1 MQAGKTKEQFFSGPH
16 PLKLRY
22 MNKENPTPAELSAEL
37 IILGTGNALATRC
50 YNTCFLLRQGSE
62 YLLTDA
68 GGGNGIMLQ
77 LERAGISYTDI
88 KQMFVT
94 HGHTDHVLGVV
105 WIVRRVAMLMNSE
118 AYTGDF
124 TIYCHD
130 ELAETIRTFCQLTLP
145 GKLMRFMNQ
154 RILLREVKDA
164 QQLPVAGMELEFF
177 DIGSTKKKQFGFHAT
192 LADGQRL
199 VCLGDEPCTER
210 GKKYARGADWLLAEA
225 FCLFEEREEFHP
237 YEKHHSTAIDAG
249 CVAQELGVSH
259 LILYHTEDNYLD
271 QRKERYTRE
280 ARQVFSGTVFVPDD
294 LEKIQL

>member
-1 MQAGKTKEQFFSGPH
+1 
-16 PLKLRY
+16 
-22 MNKENPTPAELSAEL
+22 MNNKNTVPAACAAEL
-37 IILGTGNALATRC
+37 IVLGTGNALATRC

-77 LERAGISYTDI
+77 LERAGISYTHI
-88 KQMFVT
+88 RQMFVT

-105 WIVRRVAMLMNSE
+105 WIVRRVAMLMHSG
-118 AYTGDF
+118 AYTGNF

-130 ELAETIRTFCQLTLP
+130 ELAETIHTFCRLTLP
-145 GKLMRFMNQ
+145 GKLTRLMGR
-154 RILLREVKDA
+154 RVLLQEVTDG

-177 DIGSTKKKQFGFHAT
+177 DIRSTKKKQFGFRAT

-199 VCLGDEPCTER
+199 VCLGDEPCTEA
-210 GKKYARGADWLLAEA
+210 GKNYARKADWLLSEA

-249 CVAQELGVSH
+249 SVAEELGVKH
-259 LILYHTEDNYLD
+259 LVLYHTQDNRLA
-271 QRKERYTRE
+271 QRKERYSRK
-280 ARQVFSGTVFVPDD
+280 ARQTFSGTVYVPDD
-294 LEKIQL
+294 LERIPLHR